1 MVHFYLTQKLQAR
14 TQPTTTLKINRFPE
28 QL

>member
-1 MVHFYLTQKLQAR
+1 MVHFYLTQQLQTE
-14 TQPTTTLKINRFPE
+14 TQPKTTLKINRFPE